1 MTERFGSRSAGRWV
15 LVRLSQFLSCLHLF
29 NGDVAAKFPPM
40 SLCAEDKVGLDE
52 LPIEASRICPLTHP
66 PSHKHPPPPPRTRT
80 RPILA
85 RARTHTPHTPPQYL
99 RLPHD
104 QSTNSTKDRRI
115 FLCPHQSTNGQT
127 HRHAITICGSP
138 HRGTRAKQ
146 AGRVEASS
154 LRPSPQ
160 PACLTAGASMSVSS
174 EAVGMLQQDFR
185 PDSSP

>member
-85 RARTHTPHTPPQYL
+85 RARTHTHTHTTIPAATTRSINKLHKRSTDFSLPASINKRANTQTCDYNL
-99 RLPHD
+99 RQP
-104 QSTNSTKDRRI
+104 SSWYE
-115 FLCPHQSTNGQT
+115 GQ
-127 HRHAITICGSP
+127 
-138 HRGTRAKQ
+138 
-146 AGRVEASS
+146 ASWP
-154 LRPSPQ
+154 R
-160 PACLTAGASMSVSS
+160 
-174 EAVGMLQQDFR
+174 
-185 PDSSP
+185 